1 MSTEA
6 VPKLFSPIQVG
17 RVTLS
22 HRVVM
27 APLTRLRSNPDDS
40 PSDMMIKHYC
50 QRASEGG
57 LIIIESAAVSPYGR
71 GYRGAPGIY
80 ADEHIAGF
88 KKIADTVHTQGGRVF
103 LQLYHSGRTSHV
115 SLQPDGG
122 SPVAPS
128 VVPYHGVAFTTE
140 GFVPVSPMRELRIE
154 EIPAIIEAYRQAARR
169 GLEAGLDGVELHSA
183 NGYLMDQFL
192 QDGSNKRTDAYG
204 GPIENRARFMLE
216 VTEAL
221 VSVWGGDRV
230 GVRIGPS
237 GSFNEMS
244 DSNPEAL
251 FGYVAGQLNRFGLAY
266 LHVIEPRIKG
276 DVDKENAQ
284 NDAPVAS
291 AFLRKIF
298 QGPILAAGGFTR
310 ESAEAILERG
320 DADLV
325 AFGRFFA
332 ANPDLPKRL
341 KFNLPLNPYDRSA
354 FWGGTERGY
363 NDYPFYEGKGET
375 CFAHELQI

>member
-1 MSTEA
+1 MED
-6 VPKLFSPIQVG
+6 PLKLFSPFRIGGIQ
-17 RVTLS
+17 LS

-40 PSDMMIKHYC
+40 PSDMMIRHYC
-50 QRASEGG
+50 QRVSEGG

-71 GYRGAPGIY
+71 GYLGAPGIY
-80 ADEHIAGF
+80 ADHHIAGF

-122 SPVAPS
+122 WPVAPS
-128 VVPYHGVAFTTE
+128 VLPYHGVAFTTE
-140 GFVPVSPMRELRIE
+140 GFVPVSPMRELEIE
-154 EIPAIIEAYRQAARR
+154 EIPGIIEAYRQAAKRC
-169 GLEAGLDGVELHSA
+169 LEAGLDGVELHSA
-183 NGYLMDQFL
+183 NGYLLDQFL

-204 GPIENRARFMLE
+204 GSIPNRARFMLE

-221 VSVWGGDRV
+221 VSVWGRDRV

-244 DSNPEAL
+244 DTNPEAL
-251 FGYVAGQLNRFGLAY
+251 FGYVAEQLNRFGLAY

-276 DVDKENAQ
+276 DVDRENAE

-291 AFLRKIF
+291 AQLRKIF
-298 QGPILAAGGFTR
+298 RGPVLAAGGFTR
-310 ESAEAILERG
+310 ESVEAILQRG

-325 AFGRFFA
+325 AFGRSFA

-341 KFNLPLNPYDRSA
+341 KYNLPLNAYDRSA

-375 CFAHELQI
+375 CFNHELQI

>member
-6 VPKLFSPIQVG
+6 VQKLFSPIVIG
-17 RVTLS
+17 RMTLS
-22 HRVVM
+22 HRVAM

-40 PSDMMIKHYC
+40 ASDMMIKHYC

-71 GYRGAPGIY
+71 GYLGAPGIY
-80 ADEHIAGF
+80 ADHHIAGF
-88 KKIADTVHTQGGRVF
+88 KKIADTVHDQGGRVF
-103 LQLYHSGRTSHV
+103 LQLYHGGRTSHV
-115 SLQPDGG
+115 SLQPGGG

-128 VVPYHGVAFTTE
+128 VVPYHGVAFTTD
-140 GFVPVSPMRELRIE
+140 GFVPASPMRELRIE
-154 EIPAIIEAYRQAARR
+154 EIPGIVDAYRQAAGRC
-169 GLEAGLDGVELHSA
+169 LAAGLDGVELHSA

-192 QDGSNKRTDAYG
+192 QDGSNKRADAYG
-204 GPIENRARFMLE
+204 GSIENRARLMLE
-216 VTEAL
+216 ATEAL
-221 VSVWGGDRV
+221 VSVLGGDRV
-230 GVRIGPS
+230 GVRVGPS
-237 GSFNEMS
+237 GTFNEMF

-251 FGYVAGQLNRFGLAY
+251 FGYVAAQLNRFGLAY

-276 DVDKENAQ
+276 DVDKDNVEN
-284 NDAPVAS
+284 NAPVA
-291 AFLRKIF
+291 AAMLRKIF
-298 QGPILAAGGFTR
+298 EGPILAAGGFTR
-310 ESAEAILERG
+310 ESAEAILEKG

-341 KFNLPLNPYDRSA
+341 KYNLPLNPYDRSA

-363 NDYPFYEGKGET
+363 NDYPSYAERGET